1 MLKKG
6 RCKISCSKVKHR
18 SLSALLVITVRR
30 MSVTY
35 EPSKMVVSEQVCY
48 ESHTSSVV
56 RVSDKCYIASFT
68 FDACS

>member
-35 EPSKMVVSEQVCY
+35 EPSKMVVSEQVAMSLTLAQLLGY
-48 ESHTSSVV
+48 PTSV
-56 RVSDKCYIASFT
+56 T
-68 FDACS
+68 